1 METMKEGTPNKPCL
15 EILILGSSENDFLS
29 SEVYGW
35 LENSSTGYVASGILK
50 EGDGNQNGIGLAEVL
65 RFFWNER

>member
-1 METMKEGTPNKPCL
+1 MEIIKKGTPNKPCL

-29 SEVYGW
+29 SEVYSW
-35 LENSSTGYVASGILK
+35 LENSSTGCVASGILK

-65 RFFWNER
+65 RLFWNER